1 MLSKMFAEILPK
13 CIAFL
18 ISVSNITNNTDP
30 RTTTVKKLKA
40 LISKYY
46 EYNHLEVNSFVK
58 ELITILQSKHI
69 FHTLF
74 FVCLCIKIIFL
85 S

>member
-1 MLSKMFAEILPK
+1 MYDDNYMLSKMFAEILPK

-18 ISVSNITNNTDP
+18 INASNITSNTDP

-46 EYNHLEVNSFVK
+46 EYNHLEVNNFVK
-58 ELITILQSKHI
+58 ELITILQSKYI
-69 FHTLF
+69 FYTLVLC
-74 FVCLCIKIIFL
+74 FVCV
-85 S
+85 